1 MTPGEADF
9 LARVELDHL
18 KWREQEASGWLV
30 VVTDLERDPPAVVS
44 AYGPFESAEIALVKA
59 GEMDAD
65 PDCGAH
71 PVDGEVGWRHDVVP
85 LFAYTE
91 PEPKRD

>member
-1 MTPGEADF
+1 MTPGQADF
-9 LARVELDHL
+9 MARLELDQQR
-18 KWREQEASGWLV
+18 WREREAIGWLV
-30 VVTDLERDPPAVVS
+30 VVTDLEVHEVVN

-65 PDCGAH
+65 PHCGAS
-71 PVDGEVGWRHDVVP
+71 PDDGEPGWRHDVVP